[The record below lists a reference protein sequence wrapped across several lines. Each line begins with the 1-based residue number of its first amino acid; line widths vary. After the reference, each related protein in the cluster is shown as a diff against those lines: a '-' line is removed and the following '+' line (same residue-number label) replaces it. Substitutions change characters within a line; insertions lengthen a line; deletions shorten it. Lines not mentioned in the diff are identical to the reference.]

1 MLLSLLLA
9 ATLAVQSLPP
19 GGSTPATPIQVPAEQ
34 TAPTLAAAGAMIDE
48 GELEAALRAFRVI
61 AAANPED
68 HAARLRIAELHA
80 RMGDHYR
87 AESVYRSLWL
97 EDPDSAQAALGV
109 ASALSARREF
119 ADAIDVLETAE
130 KRAPQ
135 NAELLAALGRAHEE
149 LGHSGRSIPYLQ
161 RAASLAPNQKNL
173 SRLKRTRKVYD
184 HRIDLAGLNEQ
195 FDGPT
200 PASRGADLQVQ
211 VRLSEALRVSGRG
224 QWQRKLGVEEARGGA
239 GLEWR
244 WARSTFLIG
253 HGLYGRGN
261 RVLPETEGYAALEHR
276 LSTATGRLGVRYLDF
291 GGTRVIAVEPSII
304 WWLTNR
310 SSVELRYA
318 FTSTDFPRLFSNDES
333 HHGRVLGTQSLFR
346 GFSMLAGYARGIE
359 DFDAISIDRVG
370 AFRANT
376 ALAGLRLDLPTQTAL
391 IGEYEYQWREGA
403 GDMQR
408 VTVTLTHRF

>member
-1 MLLSLLLA
+1 MLLSLLLTA
-9 ATLAVQSLPP
+9 ALAVQNPPP
-19 GGSTPATPIQVPAEQ
+19 GPAPAAPAKAPAGQ
-34 TAPTLAAAGAMIDE
+34 AVPTLAAAGAMIDE
-48 GELEAALRAFRVI
+48 GDLEEALRAFREI

-87 AESVYRSLWL
+87 AESVYRSVWL

-119 ADAIDVLETAE
+119 ADAIDVFETAE

-135 NAELLAALGRAHEE
+135 NAELLVALRRAHEE
-149 LGHSGRSIPYLQ
+149 LGHSWRSIPYLQ
-161 RAASLAPNQKNL
+161 RAASSTPNQKNL
-173 SRLKRTRKVYD
+173 SRLERTRRVYD
-184 HRIDLAGLNEQ
+184 HRIDLAGLGEQ

-200 PASRGADLQVQ
+200 PASRGADLQVH

-224 QWQRKLGVEEARGGA
+224 QWQRKLGVEDARGGA

-261 RVLPETEGYAALEHR
+261 RVLPVTEGYAALEHR
-276 LSTATGRLGVRYLDF
+276 LSAATGRLGVRYLDF
-291 GGTRVIAVEPSII
+291 GGTRVIAVEPSIT
-304 WWLTNR
+304 WWLTDR

-318 FTSTDFPRLFSNDES
+318 FTSTDFPLPFSNDES

-346 GFSMLAGYARGIE
+346 GFSVLAGYARGIE
-359 DFDAISIDRVG
+359 DFNAMSIDRVG
-370 AFRANT
+370 AFQANT

-391 IGEYEYQWREGA
+391 IGGYEYQWREGV
-403 GDMQR
+403 GNMQR
-408 VTVTLTHRF
+408 MIVTRTHRF

>member
-1 MLLSLLLA
+1 MLLSLLLTA
-9 ATLAVQSLPP
+9 ALAVQNPPP
-19 GGSTPATPIQVPAEQ
+19 GPDSAAPVQAPAVQA
-34 TAPTLAAAGAMIDE
+34 APTLATAGAMIDE
-48 GELEAALRAFRVI
+48 GDLEEALRVFREI

-80 RMGDHYR
+80 RMADHYR
-87 AESVYRSLWL
+87 AESVYRSVWL

-135 NAELLAALGRAHEE
+135 NAEVLAALGRAHEE

-161 RAASLAPNQKNL
+161 RAASIAPNQKNL
-173 SRLKRTRKVYD
+173 SRLQRTRRVYD
-184 HRIDLAGLNEQ
+184 HRIDLAGLDEQ
-195 FDGPT
+195 FDGLP
-200 PASRGADLQVQ
+200 PASPGADLQVQ
-211 VRLSEALRVSGRG
+211 VRLSEAIRVSGRG
-224 QWQRKLGVEEARGGA
+224 QWQRKLGVDDARGGA

-261 RVLPETEGYAALEHR
+261 RVLPETEGYVALEHR
-276 LSTATGRLGVRYLDF
+276 LSGATGRLGVRYLDF
-291 GGTRVIAVEPSII
+291 GGTRVIAVEPSLT
-304 WWLTNR
+304 WWLTDR

-318 FTSTDFPRLFSNDES
+318 FTSTDFPRPFSNDES
-333 HHGRVLGTQSLFR
+333 YHGRVLGTQSLFR
-346 GFSMLAGYARGIE
+346 GLSMLAGYARGIE
-359 DFDAISIDRVG
+359 DFNAISIDRVG

-391 IGEYEYQWREGA
+391 IGGYEYQWREGA
-403 GDMQR
+403 GNMQR
-408 VTVTLTHRF
+408 VTVTFTHRF